1 MRNPQVDEVD
11 MALEQDLG
19 HNTTLGITYMGSFGH
34 DLPTSIDTNYAA
46 GSTAIIPWAVA
57 AAATGG
63 STITSY
69 PVSTSAEA
77 PTSLAAYPLA
87 PNTGGYTVFPHG
99 GAQEPLV
106 AGGSYAA
113 KVFLLGTRPNPN
125 YYEILDVKSSVNSNY
140 NALAF
145 QLDRRYN
152 NGFSL
157 LTNIT
162 WSHSLD
168 ENPYESTGVA
178 SYNILDPTNIHA
190 EYGNSATD
198 VRLRYVAALT
208 YQPQTHFHGYMDYLL
223 GGWRIAPLVQIQ
235 SGLPYTPSVSASG
248 FKSVTVTPQEF
259 SGCTPVA
266 PATTCSEPLSGT
278 GVNGD
283 GSSASRLPFIE
294 RDSFHYP
301 KSAVVDV
308 RVGKNFYFG
317 SHAGLLGR
325 LRFEVFAE
333 LFNVMNHQN
342 ITGLTTEAYTL
353 TASAAGVPTLTPYAN
368 FGTYTNSN
376 SNYTFSPRQLQFAG
390 RLHF

>member
-1 MRNPQVDEVD
+1 
-11 MALEQDLG
+11 
-19 HNTTLGITYMGSFGH
+19 
-34 DLPTSIDTNYAA
+34 
-46 GSTAIIPWAVA
+46 
-57 AAATGG
+57 
-63 STITSY
+63 
-69 PVSTSAEA
+69 
-77 PTSLAAYPLA
+77 
-87 PNTGGYTVFPHG
+87 
-99 GAQEPLV
+99 
-106 AGGSYAA
+106 
-113 KVFLLGTRPNPN
+113 
-125 YYEILDVKSSVNSNY
+125 
-140 NALAF
+140 
-145 QLDRRYN
+145 
-152 NGFSL
+152 
-157 LTNIT
+157 
-162 WSHSLD
+162 
-168 ENPYESTGVA
+168 
-178 SYNILDPTNIHA
+178 
-190 EYGNSATD
+190 
-198 VRLRYVAALT
+198 
-208 YQPQTHFHGYMDYLL
+208 MDYLL

-376 SNYTFSPRQLQFAG
+376 SNWAYSSRQMQVAA